1 MNWFT
6 LAILAFLGFGL
17 TNFMFKVGERLGV
30 SIAVLT
36 VTIYAVGTILS
47 ALWFFSQKQ
56 LTLGAVDPKP
66 VVIGVI
72 AAFFSI
78 LGTIA
83 VQQAFRG
90 GAASLISPIVAL
102 NGIIV
107 VVGSLLIFNEV
118 ITPKQ
123 LIGVVIALLA
133 VVLITSK

>member
-1 MNWFT
+1 MNWFA
-6 LAILAFLGFGL
+6 LAVLAFLGFGL

-36 VTIYAVGTILS
+36 IVIYAAGTIFS
-47 ALWFFSQKQ
+47 VLWFLSQKQ
-56 LTLGAVDPKP
+56 LTLDAIDSKP
-66 VVIGVI
+66 VIIGLV
-72 AAFFSI
+72 AAGFSI

-90 GAASLISPIVAL
+90 GSASLISPIVAL

-107 VVGSLLIFNEV
+107 ITGSLLFFGEV
-118 ITPKQ
+118 ISPKQ
-123 LIGVVIALLA
+123 FIGVALALLA